1 MLRLR
6 AARAITRNSDSEK
19 EQQVLK
25 KKRVKTIMLHYQ
37 KGRQLWISEAPGKG
51 LVTCCNL
58 VPNMEPLTSI
68 TNTTFFSTGGRPLGA
83 K

>member
-6 AARAITRNSDSEK
+6 AAWANTRNPIQKKSSRC
-19 EQQVLK
+19 LK
-25 KKRVKTIMLHYQ
+25 KGVITIIGSYQ
-37 KGRQLWISEAPGKG
+37 KGRQLWISEAAEKI